1 MRGRVLL
8 IFGVL
13 LSLPLRLRSDCAF
26 VPISSGQFRSTIYD
40 IAVDGTDLWAATG
53 YGVALYDATNDPP
66 VLRRSLAIAGRTTSV
81 RATSGYALVGSG
93 SVLYRVTKD
102 SSRLLATEIA
112 DLGGTINDMLLS
124 GSYLFVGA
132 SNGLSVVSLVEPQHP
147 SVVQGP
153 STLQTSTGA
162 AVSLATLGNALY
174 VIDGD
179 SSVEVFSIDSGTAIR
194 IGSFSTF
201 PRPLSVNA
209 HNGQL
214 FISDG
219 FQTQTFSVSGSQMTP
234 LGTPLGTPFATAVT
248 ELGSI
253 SGGVALTAG
262 ADLRLRALD
271 LSTPTPVNLF
281 AADLPAGAGNSN
293 RVFRIVTTADKA
305 YVAAGDAGLR
315 SFDIAA
321 FRPPYPIR
329 SFPFPGLSSLRV
341 VGTSAFVAGTTALQE
356 LSIGTSGVTSLRQ
369 WSSGKAEIVRDALPG
384 LLLTSTDSDMTLW
397 STIAATPTVVSNVP
411 LSSIRSAVLIGTNVY
426 AVTSDRVLWSA
437 PVTQAESIATRV
449 PTPSSP
455 SFVARSET
463 LNGTPIALALGNI
476 NDDGTTTIRYFA
488 TGDPTTTPQTATFA
502 GAATSGISLSLGRV
516 AALTFRGLNVVDFT
530 GATPSTRILSGSVGA
545 FGTQLALA
553 GSTLFLLTDSG
564 VQVFDIASGALT
576 RTLAL
581 PPVPVAIAVD
591 ESGTTAAALTSDS
604 FATVNWK
611 TASQQP
617 ASTGIASQ
625 NANYSKV
632 TVSADRLG
640 LLDRGSVDSYSFL
653 QGGGLPYDFLGLS
666 GVQGIIDVAAIPR
679 GFVVLG
685 GSGKLSLLSATGVV
699 LSELVVDSARDALP
713 LSVYNVGGA
722 IWVSVSKG
730 CVPGPCQKVT
740 TIFDPRNS
748 ALVPTAMTLTG
759 AVIDVAISSTGGN
772 SRAYALFDLPGEL
785 RIFDIGDPFHPSLSN
800 SFSTA
805 GLSATPPASV
815 AYAPGV
821 ATVYLLADKLYAFAE
836 SELLPMRQV
845 AIPAA
850 TSSFGQSVRID
861 GSCALIAGRTDAPQL
876 YAIDGPVNWRAN
888 ATPAIPS
895 AIRSVASRPGYFYL
909 LTERS
914 LEVWS
919 TVAQEPKVKR
929 HAAR

>member
-1 MRGRVLL
+1 
-8 IFGVL
+8 
-13 LSLPLRLRSDCAF
+13 
-26 VPISSGQFRSTIYD
+26 
-40 IAVDGTDLWAATG
+40 
-53 YGVALYDATNDPP
+53 
-66 VLRRSLAIAGRTTSV
+66 
-81 RATSGYALVGSG
+81 
-93 SVLYRVTKD
+93 
-102 SSRLLATEIA
+102 
-112 DLGGTINDMLLS
+112 
-124 GSYLFVGA
+124 
-132 SNGLSVVSLVEPQHP
+132 
-147 SVVQGP
+147 VVQGP

-162 AVSLATLGNALY
+162 AVSLATLGDALY

-179 SSVEVFSIDSGTAIR
+179 SSVEVFSIVSGTATR

-201 PRPLSVNA
+201 PRPLSVSA
-209 HNGQL
+209 HNGRL

-219 FQTQTFSVSGSQMTP
+219 FQTQTFSVSGAQMTP

-281 AADLPAGAGNSN
+281 AADLPAGAGTSN
-293 RVFRIVTTADKA
+293 RVFRIVTTADRA

-341 VGTSAFVAGTTALQE
+341 VGSSAFVTGNTALQE

-369 WSSGKAEIVRDALPG
+369 WSSGKAEIVRDALPA

-397 STIAATPTVVSNVP
+397 STSMSTSTPTIVSNVP
-411 LSSIRSAVLIGTNVY
+411 LSGIRSAVLIGTNVY
-426 AVTSDRVLWSA
+426 AVTSDRVLWTA
-437 PVTQAESIATRV
+437 PAQAGAIATRV
-449 PTPSSP
+449 PITPSSHSSP

-463 LNGTPIALALGNI
+463 LNGAPIALALGNI

-502 GAATSGISLSLGRV
+502 GAATSGISLSLGHV

-564 VQVFDIASGALT
+564 VKVFDIESGALT

-591 ESGTTAAALTSDS
+591 ENGTTAAALTSDS
-604 FATVNWK
+604 FATVDWK

-666 GVQGIIDVAAIPR
+666 GVQGIIDVAAVPR

-699 LSELVVDSARDALP
+699 LSELVVDSAPDALP

-748 ALVPTAMTLTG
+748 ALVPTATTLTG
-759 AVIDVAISSTGGN
+759 AVIDVVISSTGGN

-785 RIFDIGDPFHPSLSN
+785 RIFDISDPFHPSRAAT
-800 SFSTA
+800 FSTDV
-805 GLSATPPASV
+805 LSATPPASV

-836 SELLPMRQV
+836 SELSLLGQV

-861 GSCALIAGRTDAPQL
+861 GNCALVAGRTDAPQL

-888 ATPAIPS
+888 ATPTIPS